1 MSDAVRDR
9 PGRLIEFLAV
19 LLLGLATVGSAWCAF
34 QASRWNDEESRAA
47 RRSAEAQLES
57 NRLFAAGTQA
67 LAYDAGILAQY
78 ADALANGRDDL
89 TAFYRE
95 SLVRPDFLPVLE
107 DLESRAASGE
117 PLGNLFENEEYLDAL
132 RRPTEEA
139 DAKALAATLESQ
151 EAANNSDDFLL
162 TTLFMASAL
171 FFAGVTSS
179 FGTRTARLL
188 LVAAAGLALAVGV
201 SRLVGLPVA

>member
-1 MSDAVRDR
+1 MSDDR
-9 PGRLIEFLAV
+9 SERQGRLMEFLAV

-57 NRLFAAGTQA
+57 NRLFGAGTQA

-78 ADALANGRDDL
+78 ADALANDRTDL

-95 SLVRPDFLPVLE
+95 SLVRPEFLPVLD
-107 DLESRAASGE
+107 DLESRAANGE
-117 PLGNLFENEEYLDAL
+117 PLGNLFENDDYLDSL
-132 RRPTEEA
+132 RGPTQEA
-139 DAKALAATLESQ
+139 DARALAATLESQ
-151 EAANNSDDFLL
+151 EAANNADDFLL

-179 FGTRTARLL
+179 FKTRSARLL
-188 LVAAAGLALAVGV
+188 LIAAAGLALAVGV
-201 SRLVGLPVA
+201 SRLVDLPVA